1 MKMRITAACAALA
14 TFVLLGSARA
24 DLPRTMSQVAGHG
37 IRVATVWQSLAQMQ
51 ERYGRGADTIL
62 ANSTAK
68 LYLGP
73 ITDGATRDHV
83 AGAITERAAPKDD
96 RIATA
101 RALQQL
107 VGDRALLISGARPP
121 AVTTLRPYWRS
132 NARR

>member
-1 MKMRITAACAALA
+1 
-14 TFVLLGSARA
+14 
-24 DLPRTMSQVAGHG
+24 MSQVAGHG

-62 ANSTAK
+62 ADSTAK

-73 ITDGATRDHV
+73 ITDAATRDYV
-83 AGAITERAAPKDD
+83 IGALAERRSAKDD

-107 VGDRALLISGARPP
+107 VGDRALLISGARAP
-121 AVTTLRPYWRS
+121 AVTTTRPFWQQHR
-132 NARR
+132 AG